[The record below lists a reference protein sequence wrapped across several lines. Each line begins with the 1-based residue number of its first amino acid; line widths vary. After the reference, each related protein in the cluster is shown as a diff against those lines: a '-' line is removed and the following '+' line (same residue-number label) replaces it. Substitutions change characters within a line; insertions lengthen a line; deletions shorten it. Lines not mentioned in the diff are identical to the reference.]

1 MWYYGN
7 DFRFEHLANNAGTED
22 GGNYNRYEN
31 YITDYEITGSNSFT
45 CAEVEVYEV
54 VPIY

>member
-1 MWYYGN
+1 MGISSGSSI
-7 DFRFEHLANNAGTED
+7 LANNAGKED

-54 VPIY
+54 IPIH